1 VNTGHRIRKEIQFL
15 RAVAVTLVVLSHLGI
30 GMFSGGFVGVDM
42 FFVLSGFVIGLTM
55 INEQVTTGKVSFRR
69 FFERRFF
76 RIFPPLSFMVAV
88 MTVYAY
94 FVIPFTKSQDFFI
107 QQARAALFSYGNFFF
122 MFRKLNYFVQSG
134 DITFFLHTWSL
145 GVEEQFYIA
154 LPVVLGVLALI
165 GRRFDASQRIRIWT
179 VGFVV
184 LGLASAF
191 TMYGASNE
199 SFGWFTPSFR
209 QEFLFYSPFTRA
221 WEFLLGLLVAIAV
234 LRYEQGRKYLGS
246 AMRTVLSIIAVL
258 IIVYV
263 LVTRVD
269 GNGSQIAAC
278 ALTALATGLLIFSLS
293 GSKLDVQ
300 KFFGV
305 GVFQAIGNS
314 SYSIYLWHWIGV
326 SVSLDL
332 MRPDSSID
340 KSILVTASMLP
351 AVISYRYI
359 EQPFRKLRNGST
371 QIKVLSGLGLVLVP
385 TLMLFGLDFT
395 KTQARESYGNVYAS
409 AVLSG
414 CDFMNDVCV
423 VGEDTAAKKVLLYG
437 DSHIYQLI
445 PIFVDYTK
453 THDVQITTC
462 ALVCYGEQY
471 STIKDGTF
479 APGNFDLVINSF
491 KTNSEEL
498 SRAVRLDLATTF
510 SQFASDRGAKHL
522 IVLDNPFYAES
533 VAPRRI
539 RMPELEPLSRADQ
552 EAVANPITQ
561 NWKDDAGEGTF
572 FYDPFTVLCDATECP
587 LEKDGKVLYLDNN
600 HLSMAGVQLLEPSL
614 INMVNQILAQQ

>member
-1 VNTGHRIRKEIQFL
+1 VTSGHRIRKEIQFL

-42 FFVLSGFVIGLTM
+42 FFVVSGFVIGLTM
-55 INEQVTTGKVSFRR
+55 ANEQTSSGKVSLRR

-88 MTVYAY
+88 MSVYAY
-94 FVIPFTKSQDFFI
+94 FVVPFTKAQDFFI

-122 MFRKLNYFVQSG
+122 MFRRMNYFIQSG

-154 LPVVLGVLALI
+154 LPMVLGLLALI
-165 GRRFDASQRIRIWT
+165 GRRFDASRRIRIWT
-179 VGFVV
+179 IGFAV

-191 TMYGASNE
+191 VMYGASNE
-199 SFGWFTPSFR
+199 KYGWLTPQFR

-221 WEFLLGLLVAIAV
+221 WEFFLGLLVAIAV
-234 LRYEQGRKYLGS
+234 LRYEQGRKYLTT
-246 AMRTVLSIIAVL
+246 AIRTALSLVAVF

-263 LVTRVD
+263 MVTRVD

-278 ALTALATGLLIFSLS
+278 ALTAVATGLLIFSLQ
-293 GSKLDVQ
+293 GSKLDIQ
-300 KFFGV
+300 KFFGI
-305 GVFQAIGNS
+305 GIFQAIGNS

-332 MRPDSSID
+332 MRPDSSVD
-340 KSILVTASMLP
+340 KSIMVAVSLIP
-351 AVISYRYI
+351 AVFSYRYI
-359 EQPFRKLRNGST
+359 ERPFRKLRSATNKSKA
-371 QIKVLSGLGLVLVP
+371 ISGIALVLIP
-385 TLMLFGLDFT
+385 TLMLFGLDIS
-395 KTQARESYGNVYAS
+395 KTHARESYGNVYAS
-409 AVLSG
+409 SVLHG
-414 CDFMNDVCV
+414 CDFLNDVCV
-423 VGEDTAAKKVLLYG
+423 VGENSAVQKILLYG

-445 PIFVDYTK
+445 PLFVDYTK

-462 ALVCYGEQY
+462 ALVCNGEQY
-471 STIKDGTF
+471 SLIKDGTF

-498 SRAVRLDLATTF
+498 SRETRLDLATTF
-510 SQFASDRGAKHL
+510 SQFALDRGAKHL
-522 IVLDNPFYAES
+522 IVLDNPFYAGS

-539 RMPELEPLSRADQ
+539 RKPVLVPLSRVDQ
-552 EAVANPITQ
+552 DAVANPITQ
-561 NWKDDAGEGTF
+561 NWKDDAGEEAY
-572 FYDPFTVLCDATECP
+572 FYDPFEVLCNATECP
-587 LEKDGKVLYLDNN
+587 LERNGKVLYLDNN
-600 HLSMAGVQLLEPSL
+600 HLSMVGVRLLEPSL
-614 INMVNQILAQQ
+614 IEMVNQILGN

>member
-1 VNTGHRIRKEIQFL
+1 MNTQHRIRKEIQFL

-42 FFVLSGFVIGLTM
+42 FFVVSGFVIGLTM
-55 INEQVTTGKVSFRR
+55 VNEQVLTGKVSFRR

-76 RIFPPLSFMVAV
+76 RIFPPLSFMVVV

-94 FVIPFTKSQDFFI
+94 FVVPFTKAQDFFI
-107 QQARAALFSYGNFFF
+107 QQAGAALFSYGNFFF
-122 MFRKLNYFVQSG
+122 MFRKLDYFVQSG

-154 LPVVLGVLALI
+154 LPLVIGILALI
-165 GRRFDASQRIRIWT
+165 GRRFDVSQRIRLWT
-179 VGFVV
+179 IAFVV
-184 LGLASAF
+184 LGAASACV
-191 TMYGASNE
+191 MVLSSDEKYG
-199 SFGWFTPSFR
+199 WLDPRFR
-209 QEFLFYSPFTRA
+209 PGFLFYSPFTRA

-234 LRYEQGRKYLGS
+234 LRYEQGRKYLNS
-246 AMRTVLSIIAVL
+246 TIRTVLSVIAILVII
-258 IIVYV
+258 YV

-269 GNGSQIAAC
+269 GNGSQIVAC
-278 ALTALATGLLIFSLS
+278 ALTALATGLLVFSLP
-293 GSKLDVQ
+293 GSKLDIQ
-300 KFFGV
+300 EFFGIRA
-305 GVFQAIGNS
+305 FQAVGNS

-332 MRPDSSID
+332 MRPDSSVD
-340 KSILVTASMLP
+340 KSILVAASMIP
-351 AVISYRYI
+351 AILSYRYI
-359 EQPFRKLRNGST
+359 EQPFRKLRSGNNKT
-371 QIKVLSGLGLVLVP
+371 KVIAGVALVLIP

-395 KTQARESYGNVYAS
+395 KTQARENYGNVYTS
-409 AVLSG
+409 TLLDG

-462 ALVCYGEQY
+462 ALVCNGEQY
-471 STIKDGTF
+471 SAVKDGTF
-479 APGNFDLVINSF
+479 APGDFDLVINSF
-491 KTNSEEL
+491 KTNSEQL
-498 SRAVRLDLATTF
+498 SRETRLDLATTF
-510 SQFASDRGAKHL
+510 SRFASDREAKHL

-539 RMPELEPLSRADQ
+539 RMPDLEPLSRADQ
-552 EAVANPITQ
+552 GAVANPITQ
-561 NWKDDAGEGTF
+561 NWKDDAGEGTY
-572 FYDPFTVLCDATECP
+572 FYDPFTVLCNATECP

-600 HLSMAGVQLLEPSL
+600 HLSMVGVQLLEPSL
-614 INMVNQILAQQ
+614 INMVDQILAQQ